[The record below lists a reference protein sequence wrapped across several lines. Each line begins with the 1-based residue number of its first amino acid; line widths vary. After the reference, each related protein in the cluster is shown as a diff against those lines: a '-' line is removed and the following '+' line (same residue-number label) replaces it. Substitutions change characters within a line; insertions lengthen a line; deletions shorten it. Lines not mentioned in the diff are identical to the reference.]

1 MNISESLKNHSTLDC
16 ILSNGMQNDAKVS
29 LRFHGALPRSMLW
42 QGAAWCPMG
51 SDEQVE
57 VSMSMGLAE
66 ASEVLVATPGGH
78 TWWPP
83 PPIPLISDVE
93 GSQIKIIKDVVE

>member
-1 MNISESLKNHSTLDC
+1 M
-16 ILSNGMQNDAKVS
+16 
-29 LRFHGALPRSMLW
+29 

-51 SDEQVE
+51 SDEQAE

-66 ASEVLVATPGGH
+66 ASEVLGATPGGH

-83 PPIPLISDVE
+83 PPVPLISDVE
-93 GSQIKIIKDVVE
+93 GSQIKDVDGCGGMTLEIVEHGLMDILQWID